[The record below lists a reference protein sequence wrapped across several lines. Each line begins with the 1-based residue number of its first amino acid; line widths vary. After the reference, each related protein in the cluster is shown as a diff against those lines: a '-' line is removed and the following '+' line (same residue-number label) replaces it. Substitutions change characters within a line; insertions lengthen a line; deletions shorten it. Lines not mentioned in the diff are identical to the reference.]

1 MDRQATIATLP
12 RFLYLN
18 SYAFLLFFMGAG
30 VVAVP
35 LYAVCKWWL
44 VPQLLLLAICWK
56 GAFGIFRSWSDK
68 KRKYALLM
76 QRNAVELRPDT
87 FTEYMQAPCG
97 RLLAK
102 TVLRDL
108 GIYDQYFRLR
118 QLRKPLRQR
127 LEAGCKPQKTVVYY
141 HNDKL

>member
-1 MDRQATIATLP
+1 MSRRFGIATLP

-18 SYAFLLFFMGAG
+18 FYAFLLLFIGAG

-35 LYAVCKWWL
+35 LYMFDEWWL
-44 VPQLLLLAICWK
+44 VLQFVLLGVCWK
-56 GAFGIFRSWSDK
+56 SAFGILGSWSDK

-76 QRNAVELRPDT
+76 QRNAVELRSDT

-97 RLLAK
+97 RLLVK
-102 TVLRDL
+102 IVLRDL
-108 GIYDQYFRLR
+108 GRADEYRM
-118 QLRKPLRQR
+118 LRKLQKPFRQR
-127 LEAGCKPQKTVVYY
+127 LESGCKPQKTVVYY